1 MCGLCGIVAQK
12 DVNHSLYEALNLLQ
26 HRGQDAAGI
35 VTCQEGHFF
44 QRRGTG
50 LVRDIFQEEHILRLV
65 GDMGLGH
72 VRYPTTGSLDPTQT
86 QPLYVNSPYGIM
98 LAHNG
103 NLTNTRALQKDL
115 SETDHRHL
123 NTGSDSEVL
132 LNLLARELSVGRG
145 LQPTVEDIFKAV
157 AAVHRHCRGA
167 YAVVALLAGHGILGF
182 RDPHGIR
189 PLVFGRRET
198 MRGMEYMITSESV
211 ALEALDFEL
220 ERDVAPGEA
229 VYIEW
234 NGTVHTRQCAESPH
248 LSPCI
253 FEHVYLARPDSIMDR
268 VSVYKA
274 RLRQGEYLARNI
286 ERLWG
291 DVEIDVVI
299 PVPDTGR
306 VAAQTIAEQL
316 KLKFREGLMKNR
328 YSGRTFIMPGQE
340 QRDRGVR
347 QKLNPITLEFHN
359 RNVLLVDDSIVR
371 GTTSRQIIDM
381 ARSAGARRVYF
392 VSAAPPV
399 RHPNVYGIDMP
410 TRQELVA
417 CGRSEEEVRAWLG
430 ADRLMYQSLEDLVAC
445 SSEGNPEI
453 PFFECSV
460 FDGHYITGDVDEQY
474 LRLLAQQR
482 GVPREAP
489 SLI

>member
-1 MCGLCGIVAQK
+1 
-12 DVNHSLYEALNLLQ
+12 
-26 HRGQDAAGI
+26 
-35 VTCQEGHFF
+35 
-44 QRRGTG
+44 
-50 LVRDIFQEEHILRLV
+50 
-65 GDMGLGH
+65 
-72 VRYPTTGSLDPTQT
+72 
-86 QPLYVNSPYGIM
+86 
-98 LAHNG
+98 
-103 NLTNTRALQKDL
+103 
-115 SETDHRHL
+115 
-123 NTGSDSEVL
+123 
-132 LNLLARELSVGRG
+132 
-145 LQPTVEDIFKAV
+145 
-157 AAVHRHCRGA
+157 
-167 YAVVALLAGHGILGF
+167 
-182 RDPHGIR
+182 
-189 PLVFGRRET
+189 
-198 MRGMEYMITSESV
+198 
-211 ALEALDFEL
+211 
-220 ERDVAPGEA
+220 
-229 VYIEW
+229 
-234 NGTVHTRQCAESPH
+234 
-248 LSPCI
+248 
-253 FEHVYLARPDSIMDR
+253 
-268 VSVYKA
+268 
-274 RLRQGEYLARNI
+274 
-286 ERLWG
+286 
-291 DVEIDVVI
+291 
-299 PVPDTGR
+299 
-306 VAAQTIAEQL
+306 
-316 KLKFREGLMKNR
+316 MKNR

>member
-44 QRRGTG
+44 QSRGTG

-316 KLKFREGLMKNR
+316 KLKFREGL
-328 YSGRTFIMPGQE
+328 
-340 QRDRGVR
+340 
-347 QKLNPITLEFHN
+347 
-359 RNVLLVDDSIVR
+359 
-371 GTTSRQIIDM
+371 
-381 ARSAGARRVYF
+381 
-392 VSAAPPV
+392 
-399 RHPNVYGIDMP
+399 
-410 TRQELVA
+410 
-417 CGRSEEEVRAWLG
+417 
-430 ADRLMYQSLEDLVAC
+430 
-445 SSEGNPEI
+445 
-453 PFFECSV
+453 
-460 FDGHYITGDVDEQY
+460 
-474 LRLLAQQR
+474 
-482 GVPREAP
+482 
-489 SLI
+489 